1 MKDQA
6 IKTKIKILEKNHDIR
21 EISKIMKK
29 QENLSLNI
37 KKYKSKRKS

>member
-29 QENLSLNI
+29 I
-37 KKYKSKRKS
+37 GKSKSKHQKI